1 MLIAA
6 FIVVVL
12 CGLLVLGVP
21 MVVALM
27 SVIILD
33 FQLTGV
39 RPETL
44 AQLLNSALSKFV
56 FIALPMFVLMG
67 TIMNAGGI
75 SGRLFDFAR
84 ALVGSM
90 RGGLARVNVLT
101 SMFFGGMIGSSTA
114 DLAGTGSIII
124 PAMKRAGYS
133 APIASAVTASS
144 SGVGPLIPPSS
155 PMILYSVVTGTSL
168 GALFL
173 AGLIPGIL
181 LGMMLMGVISW
192 IARRE
197 GWEHGDPFRFD
208 LVFRTGVRAIP
219 AFGVPVIVVGGFV
232 LGVFTPTESSV
243 FAVAYAIILSVGVY
257 RKLSLRGLYRVFGNA
272 LQLTGE
278 LKMITALSLSFGW
291 AMSNAGVPQA
301 MVAGIDWILV
311 TDSVFLR
318 LVVLVVLGIIAGM
331 FLDPLIPVLVPI
343 ILPILIAYNIDL
355 IHFGVLMVMC
365 VVIGQTT
372 PPMAIALV
380 ITARLAHCDIME
392 VFRAN
397 MPFLVCTVAAL
408 ILLMLIP
415 ELSTFL
421 PSLAQNR

>member
-1 MLIAA
+1 
-6 FIVVVL
+6 
-12 CGLLVLGVP
+12 
-21 MVVALM
+21 
-27 SVIILD
+27 
-33 FQLTGV
+33 
-39 RPETL
+39 
-44 AQLLNSALSKFV
+44 
-56 FIALPMFVLMG
+56 
-67 TIMNAGGI
+67 
-75 SGRLFDFAR
+75 
-84 ALVGSM
+84 
-90 RGGLARVNVLT
+90 
-101 SMFFGGMIGSSTA
+101 
-114 DLAGTGSIII
+114 
-124 PAMKRAGYS
+124 
-133 APIASAVTASS
+133 
-144 SGVGPLIPPSS
+144 
-155 PMILYSVVTGTSL
+155 
-168 GALFL
+168 
-173 AGLIPGIL
+173 
-181 LGMMLMGVISW
+181 
-192 IARRE
+192 
-197 GWEHGDPFRFD
+197 
-208 LVFRTGVRAIP
+208 
-219 AFGVPVIVVGGFV
+219 
-232 LGVFTPTESSV
+232 
-243 FAVAYAIILSVGVY
+243 
-257 RKLSLRGLYRVFGNA
+257 
-272 LQLTGE
+272 
-278 LKMITALSLSFGW
+278 
-291 AMSNAGVPQA
+291 